1 MLIEN
6 QKRKRIPFKSINFS
20 DTRGG
25 VSGFAENWFFW
36 VHTSFKNAL
45 DVGHNEYIDKAK
57 TLALRDKK
65 SFELFGLSHDALKRE
80 IGNKYSD
87 DKRHKQIMRY
97 AIRYLEETEGSPPL
111 YAFRETDG
119 FESRSGEWYIQ
130 IDQASADTEEKE
142 GNVGFKLYG
151 RDIDPQP
158 GSKKWIEKRWLT
170 TSQKDFVL
178 LLRSGRSAVVDLE
191 NFE

>member
-111 YAFRETDG
+111 YAFRETDALKAVRENG
-119 FESRSGEWYIQ
+119 IFRLI
-130 IDQASADTEEKE
+130 
-142 GNVGFKLYG
+142 KLAQTQK
-151 RDIDPQP
+151 R
-158 GSKKWIEKRWLT
+158 KKATL
-170 TSQKDFVL
+170 
-178 LLRSGRSAVVDLE
+178 DLSYMGAT
-191 NFE
+191 